1 MKYSINPKNTRVR
14 HDQWLQM
21 PDELNVGAFAV
32 DNNRPVAS
40 MKLTVASDVVMVD
53 V

>member
-1 MKYSINPKNTRVR
+1 MNHSINPKNTGVR

-21 PDELNVGAFAV
+21 PDELNDGAFAA

-40 MKLTVASDVVMVD
+40 MKLTVESDVVMVD
-53 V
+53 D